1 MFFSSRKDA
10 EAQISTSS
18 PGHGDVKALEKYLHD
33 LIDGGLTTP
42 APTIRSPELQ
52 NITRLIAQFAQR
64 QRETLTELSL
74 DVNKS
79 VAETVHASV
88 QLNELARGNRVVET
102 NVKELVDVVSSMAND
117 IVHLAEAV
125 AETADQTG
133 VGKESMDLTQTC
145 IHEVAKETDAAQNG
159 LTEMTQDVE
168 ALHERT
174 ASIDN
179 LVITVNGIA
188 EQTNLLALNASIE
201 AARAGEHGRGFA
213 VVADEVRK
221 LAEQSKNSVD

>member
-18 PGHGDVKALEKYLHD
+18 PRHGDVKALEKYLHN

-52 NITRLIAQFAQR
+52 NITRLIAQFVQR

-102 NVKELVDVVSSMAND
+102 NVK
-117 IVHLAEAV
+117 
-125 AETADQTG
+125 
-133 VGKESMDLTQTC
+133 
-145 IHEVAKETDAAQNG
+145 
-159 LTEMTQDVE
+159 
-168 ALHERT
+168 
-174 ASIDN
+174 
-179 LVITVNGIA
+179 
-188 EQTNLLALNASIE
+188 
-201 AARAGEHGRGFA
+201 
-213 VVADEVRK
+213 
-221 LAEQSKNSVD
+221 